1 MFFID
6 KGRFVLMNDVIKVI
20 KNRRSVRLYRE
31 EQIKEEELQ
40 IIVEAGLWAPSGHN
54 TQPWHITVIQDKK
67 LLSRMSDIATQ
78 DMSQS
83 PLEWVARMGRSGRNL
98 FYNAPTVLIVS
109 GKKEDEVMMNS
120 VVDCSAAIQNIIL
133 AAESLDIGSCWIG
146 LIRFFFAHEEE
157 MKKLELPEGYKPLYA
172 VCLGYKVRLNGK
184 GPERKSGTVSYIR

>member
-1 MFFID
+1 
-6 KGRFVLMNDVIKVI
+6 MNDVIKVI
-20 KNRRSVRLYRE
+20 KNRRSVRLYRK

-40 IIVEAGLWAPSGHN
+40 IILESGLWAPSGHN
-54 TQPWHITVIQDKK
+54 AQPWHITVVQNRELI
-67 LLSRMSDIATQ
+67 SHMSDIATQ

-109 GKKEDEVMMNS
+109 GKKEDEAMMNS

-157 MKKLELPEGYKPLYA
+157 VQKLDIPEGYKPLYA
-172 VCLGYKVRLNGK
+172 VCLGYKARLNGRAPK
-184 GPERKSGTVSYIR
+184 RKSGTVSYIR

>member
-1 MFFID
+1 
-6 KGRFVLMNDVIKVI
+6 MNDVIKVI
-20 KNRRSVRLYRE
+20 KNRRSVRLYRD

-40 IIVEAGLWAPSGHN
+40 IIVESGLWAPSGHN
-54 TQPWHITVIQDKK
+54 AQPWHITVVQDRD
-67 LLSRMSDIATQ
+67 LISHMSDIATQ

-109 GKKEDEVMMNS
+109 GRKEDEVMMNS

-157 MKKLELPEGYKPLYA
+157 VKKLDLPEGYKPLYA
-172 VCLGYKVRLNGK
+172 VCLGYKVRLNGR